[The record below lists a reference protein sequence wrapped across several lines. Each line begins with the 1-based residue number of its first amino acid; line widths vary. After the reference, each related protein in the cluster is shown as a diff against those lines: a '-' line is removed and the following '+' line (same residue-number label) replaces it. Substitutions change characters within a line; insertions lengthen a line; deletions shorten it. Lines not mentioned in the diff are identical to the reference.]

1 MTGNPAGD
9 LRAEDAFDPAAL
21 HRWLEQNTTLDL
33 PTTPPKLRQFL
44 GGASNLTYL
53 VQFPDLDLVLR
64 RPPHG
69 HKAASAHDMGREVTV
84 QRALRPHY
92 PLVPLIHGHC
102 TDDGVI
108 GSDFYVMERIAGT
121 IMRSEAP
128 GEVSAEQATDLA
140 ATVVDALADLHT
152 IDPASVGLSE
162 FGRGPGYVHRQIT
175 GWSDRYRR
183 ARTDDVPD
191 GETVMAWLAEH
202 EPTDV
207 AQCLV
212 HGDWRFD
219 NLLLDLDQ
227 SRIVGVLDWEMSTI
241 GDPLMDLGASLA
253 YWVQADDDDAFL
265 ALRRQPTHLPGMPT
279 RAQIVNRYAQR
290 TGLNIDNWTFYEVYG
305 LFRLAVIIQQIW
317 YRYSRGESTNPA
329 FASFG
334 MGVNIL
340 MERARSLIT

>member
-1 MTGNPAGD
+1 MTGNPVGV
-9 LRAEDAFDPAAL
+9 LREEDAFDPSAL
-21 HRWLEQNTTLDL
+21 HLWLQQNSDL
-33 PTTPPKLRQFL
+33 NLPDTPPQLGQFL

-53 VQFPDLDLVLR
+53 VQYPDLDLVLR

-92 PLVPLIHGHC
+92 PLVPVIHGHC
-102 TDDGVI
+102 TDAGVI
-108 GSDFYVMERIAGT
+108 GSEFYVMERIDGT

-128 GEVSAEQATDLA
+128 GDVTAAQANDLA
-140 ATVVDALADLHT
+140 ATVVNALADLHT
-152 IDPASVGLSE
+152 IDPTAVGLAE
-162 FGRGPGYVHRQIT
+162 FGRGPGYVHRQIS
-175 GWSDRYRR
+175 GWSDRYRQ

-191 GETVMAWLAEH
+191 GEAVMTWLAGH
-202 EPTDV
+202 EPPDV

-227 SRIVGVLDWEMSTI
+227 SRLVGVLDWEMSTI

-253 YWVQADDDDAFL
+253 YWIQADDDDAFR

-279 RAQIVNRYAQR
+279 RAQIVERYATR
-290 TGLNIDNWTFYEVYG
+290 TGLAIDNWAFYEVYG
-305 LFRLAVIIQQIW
+305 LFRLAVILQQIW
-317 YRYSRGESTNPA
+317 YRYRRGETTNPA

-334 MGVNIL
+334 MGVIIL
-340 MERARSLIT
+340 MDRARNLIP

>member
-1 MTGNPAGD
+1 MTGNPAGL
-9 LRAEDAFDPAAL
+9 LRAEDSFDTQVL
-21 HRWLEQNTTLDL
+21 HLWLQQNTDLD
-33 PTTPPKLRQFL
+33 PPGEAPELGQFL

-53 VQFPDLDLVLR
+53 VSYPDLDLVLR

-69 HKAASAHDMGREVTV
+69 RKAASAHDMEREVRV

-102 TDDGVI
+102 TDTAVI
-108 GSDFYVMERIAGT
+108 GSDFYVMERIDGT

-128 GEVSAEQATDLA
+128 GEVTEEQAGDLA
-140 ATVVDALADLHT
+140 ATVVDALADLHS
-152 IDPASVGLSE
+152 IDPAAVGLGE
-162 FGRGPGYVHRQIT
+162 FGRGPGYVHRQIS

-183 ARTDDVPD
+183 ARTADVPD
-191 GETVMAWLAEH
+191 GEAVMEWLAAH
-202 EPTDV
+202 EPADS

-219 NLLLDLDQ
+219 NLLLDLDE

-253 YWVQADDDDAFL
+253 YWVQADDDDAFR

-279 RAQIVNRYAQR
+279 RTQIVERYASR
-290 TGLNIDNWTFYEVYG
+290 TGVSIDNWTFYEVYG
-305 LFRLAVIIQQIW
+305 LFRLGVIIQQIW
-317 YRYSRGESTNPA
+317 YRYRRGETTNPA
-329 FASFG
+329 FAGFG
-334 MGVNIL
+334 IGVNIL
-340 MERARSLIT
+340 MDRARSLIL